1 MENLVFKMHV
11 LCSGAYLRAWY
22 YGHGHMQ
29 DSHPQG
35 GGGHLTKEKNP
46 YDYCEKKLRDNSK
59 NRGIISYTIIFVNYS

>member
-29 DSHPQG
+29 DSDPQG

-46 YDYCEKKLRDNSK
+46 YDYCEKKIKRQ
-59 NRGIISYTIIFVNYS
+59 